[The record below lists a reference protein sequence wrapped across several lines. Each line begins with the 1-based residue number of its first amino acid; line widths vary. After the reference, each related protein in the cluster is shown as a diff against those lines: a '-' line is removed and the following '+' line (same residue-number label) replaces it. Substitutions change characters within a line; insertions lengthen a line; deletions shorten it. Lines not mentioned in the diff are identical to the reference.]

1 MVASSSSSQVRTH
14 ERSKLCF
21 ALLQLA
27 RIQFPDSVQ
36 QMRKIYQMPNDKD
49 WEYSILT
56 CPKNNN
62 LKENLKLFIRKDMMR
77 NMKDAI
83 QHIVSNIS
91 QCNKHGSYITIS
103 NGPHRIA
110 AEIIESHDDFMSRRH
125 GIFIVHSRMFQITLR
140 QKGIV
145 TEKIRFYFKEAP
157 TIVFQRF
164 YGADDFEKLGYEF
177 QVPTV
182 VDNGRVRY
190 VNRITD
196 FLTDLYQN
204 LGNSVRVT
212 RYDQEDPMFKSLLG
226 KTACHFESD
235 LFSRMNAPQ
244 DFGAFL
250 STALTNYANRLRST
264 TQYLFLRRYPD
275 IHYLALTKPHMR
287 INLPQ
292 QTYSRPL
299 QQQTY
304 PQHQQSY
311 QPQSQ
316 QQHQQHQ
323 G

>member
-1 MVASSSSSQVRTH
+1 MVASSSSGQVRTH
-14 ERSKLCF
+14 GTSKLCF
-21 ALLQLA
+21 ALLKLA
-27 RIQFPDSVQ
+27 RIQFPNSVQ

-49 WEYSILT
+49 WEYFILP

-62 LKENLKLFIRKDMMR
+62 LKEDLKLFIRKDMMR

-91 QCNKHGSYITIS
+91 KCNKHGSYITIS

-110 AEIIESHDDFMSRRH
+110 AEIIESHEDFMSRRH
-125 GIFIVHSRMFQITLR
+125 GIFIVHSNMFQNTLR

-182 VDNGRVRY
+182 VDNGRVRF
-190 VNRITD
+190 VNKITD

-204 LGNSVRVT
+204 IGNSVRVT
-212 RYDQEDPMFKSLLG
+212 RYEQEDPMFKSLLG

-250 STALTNYANRLRST
+250 STSLTNYASERTRV
-264 TQYLFLRRYPD
+264 
-275 IHYLALTKPHMR
+275 
-287 INLPQ
+287 
-292 QTYSRPL
+292 
-299 QQQTY
+299 
-304 PQHQQSY
+304 
-311 QPQSQ
+311 
-316 QQHQQHQ
+316 
-323 G
+323 